1 MKDKPEERLVPA
13 AAPLVEPPA
22 AGETLLVATSDIHG
36 LLEEDPIRGRLGLA
50 KLVGFLTRLR
60 QGAGRVHLVDCG
72 DAFSGSAFSSIGNG
86 RMVAAAL
93 GLAGYE
99 AMTLGNHE
107 FDFNPDE
114 DDPLHPFSTLF
125 PLVGAAGWPK
135 PLVLAQNP
143 SFRGAPIPGVASGPV
158 ILGPLAGGGRLVAVG
173 VHNPATKRRSL
184 REALADYDLGWIRSG
199 QDGRRRIT
207 DDLEKALE
215 PFGPGDAVAVLSH
228 LGSGRLASDQMAGT
242 ELASVGKV
250 SIVIDGHD
258 HVAKGPF
265 CPLPGPG
272 VYLNCGRGLEAVAL
286 ARFSASGGPPEAALL
301 GYGDLRSERPDR
313 RAASLVEGLSIR
325 LGLGERLAELPVGFV
340 GHAPGP
346 DRPPMGR
353 LAVWA
358 ILEATGADLAILNQ
372 GAIQGGLGGT
382 VTRGDV
388 LRALPYQD
396 SLVVVEPT
404 GESVLGLV
412 DRMLKDGPEAFP
424 HLAGLTVEGL
434 AAGGGRLAAGLVR
447 DLGGAPIDPGRRY
460 RLASSVQMLRRLRG
474 GGAGAVLDH
483 LEQRTV
489 GLVET
494 IFIEGLVRLGPER
507 IRDLAGRS
515 ALILPP
521 CGDMPEGGMSWRV

>member
-1 MKDKPEERLVPA
+1 VTDGTA
-13 AAPLVEPPA
+13 TAGAPLVEPPA

-36 LLEEDPIRGRLGLA
+36 LLEEDPVRGRLGLA

-99 AMTLGNHE
+99 AMTLGNHD

-125 PLVGAAGWPK
+125 PLVGAAGWPR

-143 SFRGAPIPGVASGPV
+143 SFRGAPIPGVESGPV
-158 ILGPLAGGGRLVAVG
+158 ILGPLSGGGRLVAVG
-173 VHNPATKRRSL
+173 VHNPNISRRSL
-184 REALADYDLGWIRSG
+184 REVLADYDFGWNRRAG
-199 QDGRRRIT
+199 QHGRRRILGA
-207 DDLEKALE
+207 LEMALE

-228 LGSGRLASDQMAGT
+228 LGSGRLGSDQVSGT
-242 ELASVGKV
+242 DLASVGKV

-265 CPLPGPG
+265 CPVPGRA
-272 VYLNCGRGLEAVAL
+272 VYLNCGRGLESVAVV
-286 ARFSASGGPPEAALL
+286 RFSASGGPPRAALL
-301 GYGDLRSERPDR
+301 GCGDLRGERPDR

-325 LGLGERLAELPVGFV
+325 LGLGERLAELPIGFV
-340 GHAPGP
+340 GRAPGP

-358 ILEATGADLAILNQ
+358 ILEATGADLALMNQ
-372 GAIQGGLGGT
+372 GAVQGGLDGV

-388 LRALPYQD
+388 FRALPYRD
-396 SLVVVEPT
+396 PLLVIEPT
-404 GESVLGLV
+404 GESVLALV
-412 DRMLKDGPEAFP
+412 DRLLKGGAEAFP
-424 HLAGLTVEGL
+424 HLAGLTVAARMDEGGQL
-434 AAGGGRLAAGLVR
+434 AAGSVR

-460 RLASSVQMLRRLRG
+460 RLAISAQMLRRLDG
-474 GGAGAVLDH
+474 GGDGAVLGH
-483 LEQRTV
+483 LEPRTL
-489 GLVET
+489 GLVEA

-515 ALILPP
+515 ALILPH
-521 CGDMPEGGMSWRV
+521 CDDRLGGGMSWRV